1 MGKMDHRKFE
11 DMGQK
16 EQIKYLK
23 IEVERTAVKLN
34 FLIAVT
40 TFIAVTIATAT
51 FRFIFGG

>member
-1 MGKMDHRKFE
+1 MAKMDHRKFD

-23 IEVERTAVKLN
+23 IESEKTAVKLN

-51 FRFIFGG
+51 FRLIFGG